1 MNQKTAIPPS
11 YQDLH
16 RSNNSKVSDKWDLY
30 LSAYDRILGPYRNDS
45 ISLLE
50 IGVQNGGSLETW
62 ALFFPCASVI
72 IGCDINEKCGELCFD
87 DPRIKVIIG
96 DATEKRTI
104 EAIKFQ
110 KPSFNIVIEDG
121 SHTSRDIIRSFTTYF
136 PEIEP
141 GGVYIAED
149 LHCCYWK
156 EYGGGLGDS
165 YSGIEFFKSLV
176 DCINASHWHRNDVA
190 PAGHLSEILQM
201 HNTTIDS
208 KILSEIE
215 SVQFMD
221 SLCIIK
227 KASGSIPSRIQKR
240 IITGQF
246 EYVTSGVRQLSGTGP
261 IEIPQDSNNANTLL
275 SRTEL
280 TNRLKIANLELEEIK
295 KSKALIYCSNNWRAM
310 SMFLSSPAFFP
321 KAKNL
326 VKGFIK
332 TLRINLGAK

>member
-1 MNQKTAIPPS
+1 MIQSIIGMNQDTAIPTS

-30 LSAYDRILGPYRNDS
+30 LSAYDKILGPYRNDS

-62 ALFFPCASVI
+62 AHFFPYASAI

-96 DATEKRTI
+96 DATEERTI
-104 EAIKFQ
+104 KSIKSHE
-110 KPSFNIVIEDG
+110 PSFDIVIEDG
-121 SHTSRDIIRSFTTYF
+121 SHTSRDIIRSFATYF
-136 PEIEP
+136 ASIKP
-141 GGVYIAED
+141 GGIYIAED

-165 YSGIEFFKSLV
+165 FSGIEFFKLLV
-176 DCINASHWHRNDVA
+176 DCINSSHWHRNDINPVA
-190 PAGHLSEILQM
+190 YLSEILQTHDM
-201 HNTTIDS
+201 IIENST
-208 KILSEIE
+208 LLEIE

-227 KASGSIPSRIQKR
+227 KGSIINPSRIKKR

-246 EYVTSGVRQLSGTGP
+246 ESVVSGVRELSGTGP
-261 IEIPQDSNNANTLL
+261 IEIPQDG
-275 SRTEL
+275 
-280 TNRLKIANLELEEIK
+280 
-295 KSKALIYCSNNWRAM
+295 SKAHKRSAAKPSSLID
-310 SMFLSSPAFFP
+310 
-321 KAKNL
+321 
-326 VKGFIK
+326 
-332 TLRINLGAK
+332 